1 MKAFL
6 RLLATAS
13 VLVVPITGLA
23 DQIAQPPPPTV
34 LDCRSTP
41 DVSITSSKATYEV
54 VGTCDKISVAGSGST
69 IAIEAVKNLSITGS
83 KNEITVARVDKIAAM
98 GANNRVTYGAGLTID
113 APKIA
118 SMGKGNVIQRGAAPG
133 PATKTMPPELD
144 KKLPGATLAPPTD
157 CAEAPTHRILD
168 NHVHQ
173 RFIGPC
179 ESITIA
185 GNHATVSIERA
196 KSVVVAGNHS
206 AVSITAVGKLSV
218 QGNDNRVSWHKGLT
232 AAKAK
237 VAVTG
242 KRNAITQSK

>member
-13 VLVVPITGLA
+13 VLVPVTGLA
-23 DQIAQPPPPTV
+23 DRIAEPPPPTV
-34 LDCRSTP
+34 LDCKSTP
-41 DVSITSSKATYEV
+41 DVSITSSSGNYQL
-54 VGTCDKISVAGSGST
+54 VGTCDKLSVAASGST

-98 GANNRVTYGAGLTID
+98 GAHNRVTYGAGLTID

-118 SMGKGNVIQRGAAPG
+118 SMGKGNVIQRGPAPAAP
-133 PATKTMPPELD
+133 TPPELD

-157 CAEAPTHRILD
+157 CAQAATHRIVD
-168 NHVHQ
+168 NHAHRV
-173 RFIGPC
+173 FVGPC

-185 GNHATVSIERA
+185 GNHATVSVERA
-196 KSVVVAGNHS
+196 RTVVVAGNHS
-206 AVSITAVGKLSV
+206 TVSITVVGKLSV
-218 QGNDNRVSWHKGLT
+218 PGNDNRVSWHKGLT
-232 AAKAK
+232 SAKAK
-237 VAVTG
+237 VAVAG